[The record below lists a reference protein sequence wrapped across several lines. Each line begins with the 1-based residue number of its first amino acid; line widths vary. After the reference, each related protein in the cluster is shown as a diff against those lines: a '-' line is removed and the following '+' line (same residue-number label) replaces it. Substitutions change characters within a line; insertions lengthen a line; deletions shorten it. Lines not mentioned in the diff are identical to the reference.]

1 MKMLN
6 HVKSLL
12 NRNQETSLFGI
23 VRRSIYS
30 RKDLKS
36 APKFLNDLSIE
47 TEGHQIRAEQERAR
61 AVVLLIRRIS
71 A

>member
-1 MKMLN
+1 MLN

-12 NRNQETSLFGI
+12 DRKQETSLFGI

-30 RKDLKS
+30 KKDLKS
-36 APKFLNDLSIE
+36 ASKLPNDLSIE
-47 TEGHQIRAEQERAR
+47 TEEHKIRAEQERAK
-61 AVVLLIRRIS
+61 AIVLLIRRIS